1 MKKKATIYDIAR
13 EAGVSTATVT
23 RVVRGDPGVRE
34 ATREKVQ
41 RVIDR
46 NAYAP
51 SMSAQNLESGRSK
64 ALAVVVPSISNLYFA
79 KIFDSAYWEAA
90 DNGCSVRLF
99 QTKDNQAIFPEIVN
113 ELIRCRM
120 DGVLFAGNIWSA
132 DRADLNDAME
142 RLNHYMPVAAICP
155 PGVELNCIRIESDLL
170 NCARLPVR
178 HLHTLGHRRIAFIGG
193 SMHSKDA
200 SHRGATFLE
209 QLRLL
214 GLPDD
219 PAYHVDAGYDMEGG
233 ERAVLRMLSALP
245 RERWPSAIVTFND
258 LVALGAIRQL
268 KKMGQHLP
276 EDMAIVGCDNL
287 FFCPYSDPPLTSV
300 DLHPA
305 EMAQSAVRELLVA
318 RESAS
323 RSFSILR
330 DATLVVRESCG
341 AALGF
346 RHFDT

>member
-1 MKKKATIYDIAR
+1 
-13 EAGVSTATVT
+13 
-23 RVVRGDPGVRE
+23 
-34 ATREKVQ
+34 
-41 RVIDR
+41 
-46 NAYAP
+46 
-51 SMSAQNLESGRSK
+51 
-64 ALAVVVPSISNLYFA
+64 
-79 KIFDSAYWEAA
+79 
-90 DNGCSVRLF
+90 
-99 QTKDNQAIFPEIVN
+99 
-113 ELIRCRM
+113 
-120 DGVLFAGNIWSA
+120 
-132 DRADLNDAME
+132 
-142 RLNHYMPVAAICP
+142 
-155 PGVELNCIRIESDLL
+155 
-170 NCARLPVR
+170 
-178 HLHTLGHRRIAFIGG
+178 
-193 SMHSKDA
+193 
-200 SHRGATFLE
+200 
-209 QLRLL
+209 
-214 GLPDD
+214 
-219 PAYHVDAGYDMEGG
+219 
-233 ERAVLRMLSALP
+233 MLSALP